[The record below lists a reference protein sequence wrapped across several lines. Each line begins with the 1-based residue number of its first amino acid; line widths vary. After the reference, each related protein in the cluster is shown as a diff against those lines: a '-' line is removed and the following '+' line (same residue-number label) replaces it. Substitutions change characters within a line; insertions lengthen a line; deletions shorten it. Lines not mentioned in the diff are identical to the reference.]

1 MNTPMAL
8 NKIYHKNKDFWTP
21 PQTNTMTKLG
31 EYLRASFPT
40 ANLSDNTESL
50 KEFDIFVLLP
60 GKNFVISDLLNFC
73 EPKNPVGLIVDEK
86 YKAEVSVWQR
96 NIKSD
101 KIFLSNLFFIS
112 DLKNMIGLI
121 ASAFY
126 SNPSKKLN
134 ITFDKKYKNSGF
146 SLIYNDD
153 LKIKKID
160 QRSLTIFHKNL
171 KRKSNVKITNP
182 LNGKSLI
189 AEVKSNRVKF
199 SPFYNSIITQRIAE
213 ELELDLNE
221 PYIDIVLISKN
232 STYIAKKTK
241 TFEEE
246 KTVAEK
252 APIDGIKISD
262 LNVWSTFDHFL

>member
-1 MNTPMAL
+1 MKFNIFIILSTL
-8 NKIYHKNKDFWTP
+8 FLLLSCD
-21 PQTNTMTKLG
+21 QTAIN
-31 EYLRASFPT
+31 
-40 ANLSDNTESL
+40 
-50 KEFDIFVLLP
+50 
-60 GKNFVISDLLNFC
+60 
-73 EPKNPVGLIVDEK
+73 
-86 YKAEVSVWQR
+86 Q
-96 NIKSD
+96 
-101 KIFLSNLFFIS
+101 
-112 DLKNMIGLI
+112 
-121 ASAFY
+121 
-126 SNPSKKLN
+126 SKKLD

-171 KRKSNVKITNP
+171 KRKSSVKITNP

-262 LNVWSTFDHFL
+262 LNSSNKTKKKLKKNNKFSYYIKVADFYYKKSAKNMSNKIKSEVKLKNIKIIELTKTNYRLLLGPFNDIQSLKDSFEKMNSLYFENLEIIKDA

>member
-1 MNTPMAL
+1 MKSN
-8 NKIYHKNKDFWTP
+8 
-21 PQTNTMTKLG
+21 
-31 EYLRASFPT
+31 
-40 ANLSDNTESL
+40 
-50 KEFDIFVLLP
+50 IFV
-60 GKNFVISDLLNFC
+60 I
-73 EPKNPVGLIVDEK
+73 
-86 YKAEVSVWQR
+86 
-96 NIKSD
+96 
-101 KIFLSNLFFIS
+101 LSTLFFLLSCDQTTI
-112 DLKNMIGLI
+112 NQ
-121 ASAFY
+121 
-126 SNPSKKLN
+126 SKKLD
-134 ITFDKKYKNSGF
+134 ITFDKKYRNSGF
-146 SLIYNDD
+146 SLIYNDE

-199 SPFYNSIITQRIAE
+199 SPFYNSIITQRIAD

-232 STYIAKKTK
+232 STYVAKKTK

-252 APIDGIKISD
+252 APIDGIQISN
-262 LNVWSTFDHFL
+262 LNVKNNKQKKLKKNNKFSYYIKVADFYYKKSAKNMSKRIKSEVKLKNIKIIELTKTNYRLLLGPFNDIQSLKDSFEKMNSLYFENLEIIKDA